1 MALASPTKVSDL
13 WYDDGNIVLQAE
25 SSLFRISLGVL
36 AAHSPIFDA
45 IRKLPQSQDQEMYED
60 CPLVVLHDKAE
71 DLGNFLRAV
80 YDSG

>member
-13 WYDDGNIVLQAE
+13 WYNDGNIVFQAE
-25 SSLFRISLGVL
+25 SSVFRIYLGLL

-45 IRKLPQSQDQEMYED
+45 IRKSPQSQDQEMYED
-60 CPLVVLHDKAE
+60 CPLILLDDKAE
-71 DLGNFLRAV
+71 DLANFLRAV